1 MPLTAE
7 TVAVGSELLLG
18 NRRDTNSFFLADQLA
33 RTGIPLRFKTIVGDE
48 RNDIAEAI
56 RIAAGR
62 VDIVILTGGLGPTD
76 DDCTRPA
83 VARVTGC
90 PLRKRVEAHRILTAR
105 LAAWGRTATRA
116 HEKQAMIPAGAD
128 VLDNPIGS
136 APGFALRWRR
146 RLIVALPGV
155 PAEAE
160 RMFET
165 QVLPRLARLIPRAG
179 SRADPIPIRKLVL
192 STFGLPES
200 DIDHRLVGLIPKGS
214 QVRLGLLSSPLGV
227 LVSLTGPSEAGGDHG
242 GLLEDLFLEVRARL
256 ADVVFAE
263 GDRVM
268 EEVVG
273 HQLLQFRLTLGVA
286 ESCTG
291 GLIGHRLTQIPG
303 SSAYLD
309 RAIVCYSNQAKN
321 ELLGVPRNLIG
332 RHGAVSPEVA
342 AAMAKGIRVRSRVS
356 VGLSVTGIAG
366 PGGATATK
374 PVGLVYVGLDAGDAG
389 RETKE
394 FRFHG
399 DRSTIKTRSSQAALD
414 LLRRWLQRK
423 GQP

>member
-7 TVAVGSELLLG
+7 TIAVGSELLLG
-18 NRRDTNSFFLADQLA
+18 NRRDTNSLFLADHLA

-48 RNDIAEAI
+48 RDDIVEAV

-62 VDIVILTGGLGPTD
+62 VNIVILTGGLGPTD

-83 VARVTGC
+83 VARATGC
-90 PLRKRVEAHRILTAR
+90 PLRKRVEASKILMAR
-105 LAAWGRTATRA
+105 LASWGRTPTRA
-116 HEKQAMIPAGAD
+116 HHKQAMIPAGAD

-136 APGFALRWRR
+136 APGFALHWRR
-146 RLIVALPGV
+146 RLIFALPGV

-165 QVLPRLARLIPRAG
+165 QVLPRLTRMIPRRG
-179 SRADPIPIRKLVL
+179 RRADPIPIRKLVL
-192 STFGLPES
+192 NTFGLPES
-200 DIDHRLVGLIPKGS
+200 DIDHRLAGLIPKGS
-214 QVRLGLLSSPLGV
+214 PIRLGLLSSPLGV

-256 ADVVFAE
+256 ADVAYAE
-263 GDRVM
+263 GEQTM
-268 EEVVG
+268 EEAVG
-273 HQLLQFRLTLGVA
+273 HQLLQQRLTIAVA

-291 GLIGHRLTQIPG
+291 GLIGHRLTQVPG

-309 RAIVCYSNQAKN
+309 RAIVCYSNQAKS
-321 ELLGVPRNLIG
+321 ELLGIPPALIA
-332 RHGAVSPEVA
+332 RHGAVSHEVA
-342 AAMAKGIRVRSRVS
+342 AAMAAGVRERSHVS
-356 VGLSVTGIAG
+356 MGLSVTGIAG
-366 PGGATATK
+366 PGGATEAK

-399 DRSTIKTRSSQAALD
+399 DRSTIKTRSSQGALD
-414 LLRRWLQRK
+414 LLRRWLLRIR
-423 GQP
+423 PS